1 MRMLRKVFL
10 SLKSDRC
17 AGCLYYH
24 PWNDFEETLDPDI
37 ILSTIITK
45 FIVKANNINALN
57 VGQILNIKNWLA
69 YHFGAMHF
77 PIKQVPRNMRTL
89 LLCNN
94 DFYANPHHKF
104 LNSR

>member
-17 AGCLYYH
+17 VGCLYYH

-69 YHFGAMHF
+69 YHSGTMH
-77 PIKQVPRNMRTL
+77 NTRTL

-94 DFYANPHHKF
+94 DFYANSHHKF